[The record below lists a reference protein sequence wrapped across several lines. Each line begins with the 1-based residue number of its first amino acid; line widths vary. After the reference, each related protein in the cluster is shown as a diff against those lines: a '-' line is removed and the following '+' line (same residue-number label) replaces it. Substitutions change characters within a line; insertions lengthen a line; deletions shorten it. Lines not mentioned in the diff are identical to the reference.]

1 VNKPSR
7 GVPAQ
12 GTTHPPCPQ
21 WCEYHWDSDED
32 VRKDVVTSIYRYHR
46 SERTMPYRCGVEL
59 PGHRHE
65 EDHEVVVSVMR
76 YDGDYAVG
84 KTQISIDGICIEE
97 DALSVDDAERL
108 AVILHQAVLTARTER
123 PERNANEID
132 PFDRGVGPA
141 EM

>member
-1 VNKPSR
+1 VNKLSQ
-7 GVPAQ
+7 GVPAR

-21 WCEYHWDSDED
+21 WCEHHWDSDGD
-32 VRKDVVTSIYRYHR
+32 VDEPSIYRHHS
-46 SERTMPYRCGVEL
+46 SERRMPYQCVDEL

-65 EDHEVVVSVMR
+65 VHEVVVSVLR
-76 YDGDYAVG
+76 YDGDHTVG
-84 KTQISIDGICIEE
+84 ETEIAIGGICPAK

-108 AVILHQAVLTARTER
+108 AVILHQAVLAARTER
-123 PERNANEID
+123 PERNEID